1 MKKMIFS
8 TLSIVVLALSG
19 CSKMP
24 KECNDAWD
32 KLEKLASQMGIP
44 EEQLKTQKEQ
54 FEKEIQAMDRE
65 QATEQCKMQNSIMG
79 MVGQ

>member
-1 MKKMIFS
+1 MKKLMFTS
-8 TLSIVVLALSG
+8 LSIACLALSG

-24 KECNDAWD
+24 KECDQAWD
-32 KLEKLASQMGIP
+32 KLEKLASEMGIP

-54 FEKEIQAMDRE
+54 FEKEIKAMDRE

-79 MVGQ
+79 MVGP